1 MKKVLEEILAAYA
14 RLTLVFHKP
23 KIIGITG
30 SVGKSSTK
38 EAIAQVL
45 RSKFSVRAS
54 PGNLN
59 SQIGLPLAVLG
70 FEHAPGHQKS
80 LGVFFDWLGIL
91 ILGFFRIF
99 QLNYPKILVLE
110 MGTDRPGDIAN
121 LLSIVGKLDVAVI
134 TDIGISHLEFF
145 KSADALKREKLS
157 ILSGLNKSGTAVLN
171 ADNEK
176 VLEGQKES
184 KFNSITYGFANDSQ
198 IGVQD
203 FQITTKNGQF
213 GLTFKVNY
221 KGTRIPFF
229 IPNALGKPPIL
240 ASLAATAVGIC
251 FGMNLVDIS
260 QALEKYSAPAG
271 RLKIIPGINSST
283 IIDDTYNAAPSST
296 IAALEALMDLSATR
310 RLAVLG
316 AMAEL
321 GNQTEDGH
329 RLVAGKIVE
338 LGIDMVILVGEKT
351 KFIQDELEKRRYQ
364 GQVFWFNDSEKA
376 ALAVAQNILPGD
388 CILVK
393 GSQSA
398 RMEKIVKKIM
408 NEPAKAKELL
418 VRQSSQWLN

>member
-1 MKKVLEEILAAYA
+1 
-14 RLTLVFHKP
+14 
-23 KIIGITG
+23 
-30 SVGKSSTK
+30 
-38 EAIAQVL
+38 
-45 RSKFSVRAS
+45 
-54 PGNLN
+54 
-59 SQIGLPLAVLG
+59 
-70 FEHAPGHQKS
+70 
-80 LGVFFDWLGIL
+80 
-91 ILGFFRIF
+91 
-99 QLNYPKILVLE
+99 
-110 MGTDRPGDIAN
+110 
-121 LLSIVGKLDVAVI
+121 
-134 TDIGISHLEFF
+134 
-145 KSADALKREKLS
+145 
-157 ILSGLNKSGTAVLN
+157 
-171 ADNEK
+171 
-176 VLEGQKES
+176 LEGQKES

-296 IAALEALMDLSATR
+296 IAALEALMDLAGTR